1 MVMRP
6 NIDACGERLN
16 HKETRK
22 FNVFHSIKKQLNIT
36 IKHIQQEVKIVVE
49 TTQISAGGMIGLAII
64 LAIVLLILPG
74 LVLWIAWLA
83 VIILFLGGLAAL
95 FTR

>member
-1 MVMRP
+1 M
-6 NIDACGERLN
+6 
-16 HKETRK
+16 
-22 FNVFHSIKKQLNIT
+22 
-36 IKHIQQEVKIVVE
+36 E

-83 VIILFLGGLAAL
+83 VIILFLGGIAAL

>member
-1 MVMRP
+1 M
-6 NIDACGERLN
+6 
-16 HKETRK
+16 
-22 FNVFHSIKKQLNIT
+22 
-36 IKHIQQEVKIVVE
+36 VE
-49 TTQISAGGMIGLAII
+49 TTQMSAGGMIGLAII